1 MYADGMMLMSDV
13 FYLTSDLTLGKQ
25 ENYKMRG
32 LDRRGEKFDAFLTE
46 IPHLQ
51 RTNRRLDFCKIISI
65 PPAFVHSILG
75 DLFLN
80 YDG

>member
-1 MYADGMMLMSDV
+1 MLMCEKM
-13 FYLTSDLTLGKQ
+13 FYLTLGKQ
-25 ENYKMRG
+25 ENARII
-32 LDRRGEKFDAFLTE
+32 DRRGEKFDAFLTE